1 VRRHGS
7 RRDAGITSAK
17 AMRLRTIL
25 IGGAVV
31 VASFAGATVAMRS
44 LSPGTG
50 GSDQKPALA
59 EMPPLREITRT
70 SMIVT
75 PTAITLTAIRDM
87 LDASAPRNLTGK
99 ADNPVTQLLSNAD
112 IGWTIGR
119 GPLAVT
125 GRPDGLAI
133 SSLLSGT
140 LHVTGQI
147 AAQVGNIGGALGGIL
162 NQKLGQGLQDL
173 TGKTLDQRADFKGN
187 VTLLS
192 RPALTANWRIE
203 PNLTAQVALGDSAVT
218 IAGAKIAVSNQVKP
232 LLDRQVNEQVAA
244 LQARLRA
251 DPLLEVAA
259 RRQWVKMCRSIPL
272 GAAAA
277 GLPNLWLEFRP
288 TRAFAGQPRI
298 DSLAMNLAIGVQAE
312 TRVVT
317 SETKP
322 DCPFPASLD
331 LVPQNDQGHVNIA
344 VPIDLP
350 FPEVNRIL
358 ATQLTGKTFPQDGS
372 GTYAVTINSASVAAS
387 GDRLLI
393 SLRVKAREK
402 SSWFGLGA
410 DANVHIW
417 GRPVLDREHQILR
430 LTDITLDVDS
440 EAAFGLLGAAARAA
454 IPYLKD
460 ALAENAVID
469 LKPIAANALKGI
481 GDAMAEF
488 RTGTA
493 GVRADVNIAE
503 VRLLDIE
510 FDAKTLRVIAQAEG
524 TATVAVSSLLGP

>member
-1 VRRHGS
+1 
-7 RRDAGITSAK
+7 
-17 AMRLRTIL
+17 MRSRTIL
-25 IGGAVV
+25 IGATVV
-31 VASFAGATVAMRS
+31 LVSFLGATAALQF
-44 LSPGTG
+44 LSSGPAVN
-50 GSDQKPALA
+50 DQKPSLV
-59 EMPPLREITRT
+59 EVPPLREITRT

-75 PTAITLTAIRDM
+75 PTAIALTAIRDA

-99 ADNPVTQLLSNAD
+99 ADNPVQQLLSNAD

-125 GRPDGLAI
+125 GRPDGLAV

-173 TGKTLDQRADFKGN
+173 TGKTLDQHADFKGN
-187 VTLLS
+187 VTILS

-203 PNLTAQVALGDSAVT
+203 PNLTAQVALGDSAVS
-218 IAGAKIAVSNQVKP
+218 IAGVKIGVSNQVKP
-232 LLDRQVNEQVAA
+232 MLDRQVNEQMAA

-251 DPLLEVAA
+251 DPLLEAAA
-259 RRQWVKMCRSIPL
+259 RRQWAKMCRAIPL
-272 GAAAA
+272 GTAAA

-312 TRVVT
+312 TRVVAA
-317 SETKP
+317 ETKP

-331 LVPQNDQGHVNIA
+331 LAPQNDQNHVNIA

-350 FPEVNRIL
+350 FTEVNRIL
-358 ATQLTGKTFPQDGS
+358 AAQLTGKTFPQDGS
-372 GTYAVTINSASVAAS
+372 GAYEATIRGAEVAAS

-417 GRPVLDREHQILR
+417 GRPVLDREQQVLH
-430 LTDITLDVDS
+430 LTDIALDVDS

-469 LKPIAANALKGI
+469 LKPIAANARKGI

-493 GVRADVNIAE
+493 GVRADVNIAD

-524 TATVAVSSLLGP
+524 TATVVVSSLSAP